1 MEYSKCMDD
10 MLSFNHVYNTLKTR
24 GPFAIRRV
32 KQFQFIFHEGGDMG
46 VAWHEDLNFDIMIWQ
61 LPATIDSIRP
71 LQVGTTEDHHRWQLV
86 AILRIQAV
94 DTKKPPKIKI
104 TLPCACNMRC
114 LCIVVTWPCWSK
126 IQYKRKIPTLQLVIA
141 KINFTDFK
149 IFVISPFKKCKTAI
163 HTIHL
168 STPSFI

>member
-32 KQFQFIFHEGGDMG
+32 KQFQFIFHEGRDLG

-94 DTKKPPKIKI
+94 DTKKTPKIKI

-126 IQYKRKIPTLQLVIA
+126 IQY
-141 KINFTDFK
+141 
-149 IFVISPFKKCKTAI
+149 
-163 HTIHL
+163 
-168 STPSFI
+168 

>member
-32 KQFQFIFHEGGDMG
+32 KQFQFIFHEGRDLG

-94 DTKKPPKIKI
+94 DTKKKKKSKSHYHMHVILDVYALLLLDHADPKFNISEKCPLSNLLLLKSI
-104 TLPCACNMRC
+104 L
-114 LCIVVTWPCWSK
+114 LISK
-126 IQYKRKIPTLQLVIA
+126 FL
-141 KINFTDFK
+141 
-149 IFVISPFKKCKTAI
+149 
-163 HTIHL
+163 
-168 STPSFI
+168 